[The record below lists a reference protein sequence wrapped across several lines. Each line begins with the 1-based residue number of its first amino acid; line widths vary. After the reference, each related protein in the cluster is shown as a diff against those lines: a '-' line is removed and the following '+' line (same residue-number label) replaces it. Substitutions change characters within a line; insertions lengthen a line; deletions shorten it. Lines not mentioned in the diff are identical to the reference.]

1 METTNKREK
10 IFDAVRMMREIRDK
24 ISRETQGMTFEALK
38 AYINAQLTETNAKR
52 VGQGEKSDTRD
63 S

>member
-24 ISRETQGMTFEALK
+24 ISRETQGMTFEELK
-38 AYINAQLTETNAKR
+38 AYINSQLTETNAKR
-52 VGQGEKSDTRD
+52 VAQGEKSDRRD